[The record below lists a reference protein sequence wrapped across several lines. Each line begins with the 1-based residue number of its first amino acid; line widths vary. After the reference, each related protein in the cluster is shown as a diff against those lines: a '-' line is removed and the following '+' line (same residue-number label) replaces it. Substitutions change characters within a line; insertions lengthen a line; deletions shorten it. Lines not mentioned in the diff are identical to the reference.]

1 MKSKLV
7 LVVIAVCISGLAT
20 QGLAGA
26 MSLKISPLQYD
37 VSLNDGE
44 IKKGFVDITNPGN
57 DAETVE
63 VKVQAFRQTDNNG
76 SLEFYDDSRV
86 SEGVLLD
93 YSEVEIGARETL
105 HLAFSAESKKLP
117 AGNVFA
123 AILASTKP
131 KVQTALAQSVRV
143 GALLFITNGKPVE
156 NKAVVSGVAV
166 PAFQFGNGIEAKF
179 NIQHATKNGTG
190 FFPKVTVSAAPYIT
204 DTVDGPL
211 LFPGFTRQ
219 IEYVKNGSY
228 FGIVRYAIAT
238 GGSQQV
244 AYSFVMTGYWRG
256 IVPAGLALMVIGV
269 LVLSRLA
276 RRTKG

>member
-20 QGLAGA
+20 QGVAGA

-93 YSEVEIGARETL
+93 YSEAEIGARETL
-105 HLAFSAESKKLP
+105 HLAFSAESKELP

-143 GALLFITNGKPVE
+143 GALLFITNGKPVTNE
-156 NKAVVSGVAV
+156 ATVNDITV
-166 PAFQFGNGIEAKF
+166 PLFQFGNGLGAHF
-179 NIQHATKNGTG
+179 SLQHTTKDGTG
-190 FFPKVTVSAAPYIT
+190 FFPTVTVSVAPYST
-204 DTVDGPL
+204 DTVTGPL
-211 LFPGFTRQ
+211 VFPGRSRQ
-219 IEYVKNGSY
+219 VDYVKTGSY
-228 FGIVRYAIAT
+228 FGIVKYTIAT
-238 GGSQQV
+238 ATSKQV

-256 IVPAGLALMVIGV
+256 VVPIVTAVIVIAAL
-269 LVLSRLA
+269 LSYRLIKHA
-276 RRTKG
+276 EV